1 MANEGRRSRSSSGR
15 GSNRTPQGREKTGE
29 LVSGQG
35 GPQFTQGGIM
45 PGGGQM
51 EDWRENPMDPMA
63 PIGIRSRAVE
73 PDSSILRMGPL
84 EKIYL
89 IWMVGGSCD
98 GCTVAVSGATHPR
111 VEHLLAGIIPG
122 LPRVELIHT
131 VVSVEVGPEWTHNLF
146 MAERGELD
154 APYVITWEG
163 SVMDESIAGEGYWMG
178 LGEDPQTG
186 RQITSLEWLDRLSAG
201 AAAVI
206 AIGTCASWGGIPAA
220 KGNPTNS
227 MAVSD
232 YLGKDYRSAFGV
244 PVVNVPG
251 CSPIGDNYLETAAA
265 VCLFL
270 NGLAP
275 LPEFDELGR
284 PAWLFGETVHRHC
297 PRAGYYEEGVF
308 AKEYGDK
315 ECLVEL
321 GCWGPVVQCNIT
333 ERGIVDG
340 HGGCMQMGGI
350 CIGCTMPGFPDKF
363 APITEIAPGS
373 LISSTTSKIVGGAIR
388 KMRYISK
395 VDKNMTARW
404 DAAGEPSSGW
414 ARARTAPSGASRV
427 IHKFYH
433 KYQHRGVGGH
443 HGKRE
448 YGEDKNA
455 GMGRFEAGAG
465 HDTWRA

>member
-1 MANEGRRSRSSSGR
+1 PTKAGHVSLTSAGPIPGGSELEEMSGY
-15 GSNRTPQGREKTGE
+15 KTGGVQ
-29 LVSGQG
+29 LIDGY
-35 GPQFTQGGIM
+35 
-45 PGGGQM
+45 
-51 EDWRENPMDPMA
+51 DPYDPLA
-63 PIGIRSRAVE
+63 PIGIRSQVLE
-73 PDSSILRMGPL
+73 DPPDVLALGPL
-84 EKIYL
+84 KKIYL
-89 IWMVGGSCD
+89 IWMVGASCD
-98 GCTVAVSGATHPR
+98 GCTVAVSGGTHPR
-111 VEHLLAGIIPG
+111 VEHLLAGIVPG

-131 VVSVEVGPEWTHNLF
+131 VVSTESGPEWTHNLF

-186 RQITSLEWLDRLSAG
+186 RQLTSLEWLDRLAPG

-206 AIGTCASWGGIPAA
+206 AIGTCATWGGIPAS
-220 KGNPTNS
+220 KGNPTNA
-227 MAVSD
+227 MGVMD

-244 PVVNVPG
+244 PVVNIPG
-251 CSPIGDNYLETAAA
+251 CSPIGDNYLEAAA
-265 VCLFL
+265 ATLLFL

-308 AKEYGDK
+308 AEEYGDK

-340 HGGCMQMGGI
+340 HGGCMQVGGI

-363 APITEIAPGS
+363 SPIYETPPGS
-373 LISSTTSKIVGGAIR
+373 LFSSNTSRTVGSFIRRMRRISQN
-388 KMRYISK
+388 
-395 VDKNMTARW
+395 DKNMTPRW
-404 DAAGEPSSGW
+404 EKDAPSGW
-414 ARARTAPSGASRV
+414 ARARTGPRGAQKTL
-427 IHKFYH
+427 HKFYSM
-433 KYQHRGVGGH
+433 YQHRNESYH
-443 HGKRE
+443 
-448 YGEDKNA
+448 
-455 GMGRFEAGAG
+455 
-465 HDTWRA
+465 

>member
-1 MANEGRRSRSSSGR
+1 MANEGRRSRGQSGR
-15 GSNRTPQGREKTGE
+15 SNRTPRGEEKTGE

-35 GPQFTQGGIM
+35 GPQFSQGGIM

-63 PIGIRSRAVE
+63 PIGVRSRAVE

-89 IWMVGGSCD
+89 IWMVGASCD

-163 SVMDESIAGEGYWMG
+163 SIMDESIAGEGYWMG

-186 RQITSLEWLDRLSAG
+186 RQITSLEWLDRLAPG

-206 AIGTCASWGGIPAA
+206 AIGTCASWGGIPSA
-220 KGNPTNS
+220 KGNPTNA
-227 MAVSD
+227 MGVMD

-308 AKEYGDK
+308 ATEYGDK

-363 APITEIAPGS
+363 SPITEIAPGS
-373 LISSTTSKIVGGAIR
+373 LLSSTTSKVVGGFIR
-388 KMRYISK
+388 KMRYISR

-414 ARARTAPSGASRV
+414 ARARTAPAGAQHV
-427 IHKFYH
+427 IHKFYK
-433 KYQHRGVGGH
+433 KYQHSHEGGH
-443 HGKRE
+443 RGRKQ
-448 YGEDKNA
+448 YGEEKTA
-455 GMGRFEAGAG
+455 GIGRFEAGQG
-465 HDTWRA
+465 H